1 MPDIFSIFS
10 AANLFKFGF
19 LILNGILI
27 IYLLVVYQQSQAM
40 RRVIDDNGGSNLI
53 NLVALANIFIAIA
66 IFVAALII
74 L

>member
-1 MPDIFSIFS
+1 MPDIFNLFT
-10 AANLFKFGF
+10 AANLFKLGF

-27 IYLLVVYQQSQAM
+27 AYLLVVFQQAQSM
-40 RRVIDDNGGSNLI
+40 RKVIDDNGGSNLI
-53 NLVALANIFIAIA
+53 NLVALANIVVAIA

>member
-1 MPDIFSIFS
+1 MPDIFAILTPT
-10 AANLFKFGF
+10 NLFKLGF
-19 LILNGILI
+19 LILNGILV
-27 IYLLVVYQQSQAM
+27 IYLFVVYQQSQAM

-53 NLVALANIFIAIA
+53 NLVALANILIAIA